1 MDYLSYK
8 TFVWPQNPHTYVEKT
23 SREPQY
29 VTVDGVV
36 YFDDMGELKRTI
48 TGSGTFYGAN
58 AYTPEVNRKALDL
71 ILSGQL
77 DAKRFV
83 TNRFELKDL
92 DKGFESLASGKSLK
106 NVIVY

>member
-1 MDYLSYK
+1 MRKRGKVIFFGGVSSSPELNTNLIHYK
-8 TFVWPQNPHTYVEKT
+8 EIF
-23 SREPQY
+23 
-29 VTVDGVV
+29 
-36 YFDDMGELKRTI
+36 I
-48 TGSGTFYGAN
+48 YGAN

>member
-1 MDYLSYK
+1 MSSSPELNTNLIHYK
-8 TFVWPQNPHTYVEKT
+8 EIF
-23 SREPQY
+23 
-29 VTVDGVV
+29 
-36 YFDDMGELKRTI
+36 I
-48 TGSGTFYGAN
+48 YGAN